1 MPEPQTLEYVQQK
14 VRDSRKAV
22 TVMKS
27 RVDGMQGASNRRS
40 KARGSL
46 ESATRI
52 LAEWEEAE
60 QRLVGRPKRR
70 PRVMYTN
77 RHIVCPSCGA
87 LPGNSCRYPSG
98 FHFSKG
104 HKDRR

>member
-1 MPEPQTLEYVQQK
+1 MPELQTLEYVQQK

-27 RVDGMQGASNRRS
+27 RIDGMQGTFERRR
-40 KARGSL
+40 KAQGTL

-52 LAEWEEAE
+52 LQEWEEAE
-60 QRLVGRPKRR
+60 KRLVGRPRR
-70 PRVMYTN
+70 ARVMYTN
-77 RHIVCPSCGA
+77 RHDVCPSCGA
-87 LPGNSCRYPSG
+87 LPGDSCRYPSG